1 VKPRKTF
8 SEQPKPLQSTSA
20 NTEEHISH
28 PKYNIGH
35 LMHSHTL
42 CLWTIPDVIH
52 LNVMDSTES
61 APLFGGGFLYEQ
73 K

>member
-1 VKPRKTF
+1 
-8 SEQPKPLQSTSA
+8 
-20 NTEEHISH
+20 
-28 PKYNIGH
+28 
-35 LMHSHTL
+35 MHSHTL